1 MTSCPRRDGRAA
13 GAHAGTAPAGRESWP
28 GRYLI
33 AVMLLTAA
41 GLDLTRCGL
50 VMAAARHPGPTAGLV
65 AAGLAA
71 AALTA
76 RTARGCRAGRRWA
89 GLAALLIGIASPS
102 QAAAS
107 GFHGP
112 YAIPDTATAVLGVVL
127 AVTILVTAGWTEQH
141 PASTTSRCA
150 IDPGADPHRP
160 SP

>member
-1 MTSCPRRDGRAA
+1 MTSCLRWDGRAA
-13 GAHAGTAPAGRESWP
+13 GAPGGTAPPGQESWP

-50 VMAAARHPGPTAGLV
+50 VMAAARHPGQAAGLV

-89 GLAALLIGIASPS
+89 GWAALLIGAASPA

-112 YAIPDTATAVLGVVL
+112 YAIPDTATAALGVVL
-127 AVTILVTAGWTEQH
+127 AVTILVTAGWTDQD
-141 PASTTSRCA
+141 PDDTTGRMA
-150 IDPGADPHRP
+150 IDQGADLDRP
-160 SP
+160 PC